1 MISDAFSYD
10 SSSIVVLDDG
20 EVNEA
25 TCYEMSFTRRTE
37 WLQHSESPRVPVSE
51 GSRSRFVFERFYD
64 DQSG

>member
-25 TCYEMSFTRRTE
+25 TCYEMNESL
-37 WLQHSESPRVPVSE
+37 WLLKRLVNK
-51 GSRSRFVFERFYD
+51 FVLTLT
-64 DQSG
+64 